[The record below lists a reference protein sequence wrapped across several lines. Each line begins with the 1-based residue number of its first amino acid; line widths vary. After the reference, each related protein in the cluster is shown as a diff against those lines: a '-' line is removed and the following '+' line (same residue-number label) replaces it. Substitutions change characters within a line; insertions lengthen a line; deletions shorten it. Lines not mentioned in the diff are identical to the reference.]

1 MAHGYTSNRFVS
13 KTNRILA
20 GACAFLIIAL
30 SIAIA
35 TFARDWTG
43 IAIATLGCIWLLF
56 VVYAGLWRPRID
68 IDEHSVTIVNPLRT
82 VGIPLSSLIHVDT
95 KFSLTLITEFGRFPV
110 ACAPQPGAFA
120 ARKAAKRSTEEA
132 SSRAAL
138 DSGRR
143 VGDIPGTESGDA
155 AALVR
160 DRWERYRDTHGDSA
174 PDTDA
179 FPPSRR
185 RNVGTLVVM
194 GVLPAIIVALSLI
207 PG

>member
-13 KTNRILA
+13 RTNRILA
-20 GACAFLIIAL
+20 VVCALFIIAL

-35 TFARDWTG
+35 TYARDWTG
-43 IAIATLGCIWLLF
+43 VAIATIGCLWL
-56 VVYAGLWRPRID
+56 VYVAYAGLWRPRLD
-68 IDEHSVTIVNPLRT
+68 IDEHSVTVVNPLRT
-82 VGIPLSSLIHVDT
+82 VGVPMSSLIHVDT

-120 ARKAAKRSTEEA
+120 ARKAAKRGTEEP

-138 DSGRR
+138 ESGRR

-160 DRWERYRDTHGDSA
+160 SRWEHYRDTHGADA
-174 PDTDA
+174 PDADA
-179 FPPSRR
+179 FPPSKRLH
-185 RNVGTLVVM
+185 VGTLAVI